1 MVRPCVPVVPPAHTA
16 EGLQITAME
25 VCTRG
30 DAEALL
36 ATSSIGIGDGDEEG
50 EDN

>member
-25 VCTRG
+25 VCTRR

-36 ATSSIGIGDGDEEG
+36 ATDILGIGDGDEEG
-50 EDN
+50 KVE

>member
-25 VCTRG
+25 VRTRG
-30 DAEALL
+30 NAEALL
-36 ATSSIGIGDGDEEG
+36 ATDILGIGDGDEEG
-50 EDN
+50 EEN

>member
-25 VCTRG
+25 VCTRW
-30 DAEALL
+30 DAEALI
-36 ATSSIGIGDGDEEG
+36 ATDVLGIGDGDEEG
-50 EDN
+50 EEN